1 MSQMPK
7 PKALSKPTSHSIN
20 RQLEN
25 NSLTAKLSTTNHFDV
40 IIIGAGASGLYC
52 ALTAG
57 RRGRRVL
64 IVDHANKVGKK
75 ILMSGGGRCNFTNY
89 FVEPEHF
96 IGANQHFCKSALSR
110 YPSWEFI
117 AMVEQHQIAYHERE
131 HGQLFCDDSAQD
143 IVTMLL
149 DECATVGVQVR
160 LNVQVDQVTVNQVAV
175 NETEAEQANNQK
187 AKASYKQ
194 NNSKRFHL
202 MTSKKLSKKEL
213 KEPTSEQPLAS
224 TLYSCE
230 SLVVATGGLSI
241 PTMGA
246 SGLGYELA
254 QQFGHQLLTTDPSLV
269 PFTFTD
275 KTGELLYALSGI
287 SLPVVA
293 SNTRTSFKL
302 PLLFT
307 HRGLSGP
314 AMLQLS
320 NYWQTGETIEI
331 NLLPDFDIAELLLA
345 HKRSHSKQL
354 IRTVLSEN
362 TDNALPKK
370 LLTALQSA
378 LWEAVKDTE
387 LANIKDE
394 RLIEIGQAI
403 NGWQL
408 KPSGTE
414 GYRTAEVTR
423 GGVNTD
429 EVSSKTMQSKRQQGL
444 YFIGEVLDV
453 TGWLGGYNFQWAW
466 ASGFVSGEVV

>member
-1 MSQMPK
+1 MS
-7 PKALSKPTSHSIN
+7 
-20 RQLEN
+20 
-25 NSLTAKLSTTNHFDV
+25 NHRNASQYTHYDV

-64 IVDHANKVGKK
+64 VLDHANKAGKK

-89 FVEPEHF
+89 YVEPEHF

-117 AMVEQHQIAYHERE
+117 GMVTAHKIPYHERE

-143 IVTMLL
+143 ILTMLL
-149 DECATVGVQVR
+149 AECMAAGVQVK
-160 LNVQVDQVTVNQVAV
+160 LNAQIDSVQAIENDKN
-175 NETEAEQANNQK
+175 
-187 AKASYKQ
+187 AK
-194 NNSKRFHL
+194 FEL
-202 MTSKKLSKKEL
+202 LTSKQFSKKEKQER
-213 KEPTSEQPLAS
+213 KESANQTKLPQTG
-224 TLYSCE
+224 YRCE

-254 QQFGHQLLTTDPSLV
+254 QQFGHTLIATDASLV

-275 KTGELLYALSGI
+275 KTGELIRSLAGI
-287 SLPVVA
+287 SLPVIA
-293 SNTRTSFKL
+293 SNERISFKL
-302 PLLFT
+302 PMLFT

-320 NYWQTGETIEI
+320 NYWHTGETISI
-331 NLLPDFDIAELLLA
+331 NLLPNIDMTALLLA
-345 HKRSHSKQL
+345 HKKSHPKQL
-354 IRTVLSEN
+354 IRTVVADY
-362 TDNALPKK
+362 TDSGDDSNKLPKK
-370 LLTALQSA
+370 LLAALQMH
-378 LWEAVKDTE
+378 LWDDIKDTE

-394 RLIEIGQAI
+394 RLTELGATL

-423 GGVNTD
+423 GGVKTD
-429 EVSSKTMQSKRQQGL
+429 EVSSKTMQSNMQEGL

-466 ASGFVSGEVV
+466 ASGFVCGEVV

>member
-1 MSQMPK
+1 MSNQRN
-7 PKALSKPTSHSIN
+7 TSQYAHY
-20 RQLEN
+20 
-25 NSLTAKLSTTNHFDV
+25 DV

-64 IVDHANKVGKK
+64 VLDHANKAGKK

-96 IGANQHFCKSALSR
+96 LGANQHFCKSALSR

-117 AMVEQHQIAYHERE
+117 GMVEAHKIPYHERE

-143 IVTMLL
+143 ILSMLL
-149 DECATVGVQVR
+149 DECAAAGVQVK
-160 LNVQVDQVTVNQVAV
+160 LNAQIESVQTVENDKNARFQLL
-175 NETEAEQANNQK
+175 TT
-187 AKASYKQ
+187 KQ
-194 NNSKRFHL
+194 
-202 MTSKKLSKKEL
+202 LSKKEKQER
-213 KEPTSEQPLAS
+213 KEAAHQTKLPQTG
-224 TLYSCE
+224 YRCE

-246 SGLGYELA
+246 SGLGYEVA
-254 QQFGHQLLTTDPSLV
+254 QQFGHTLIPTDASLV

-275 KTGELLYALSGI
+275 KTGELIRALSGI
-287 SLPVVA
+287 SLPVIA
-293 SNTRTSFKL
+293 SNERISFKL

-314 AMLQLS
+314 SMLQLS
-320 NYWQTGETIEI
+320 NYWHTGETISI
-331 NLLPDFDIAELLLA
+331 NLLPETDTTALLLA
-345 HKRSHSKQL
+345 HKKSHPKQL
-354 IRTVLSEN
+354 IRTVLADY

-370 LLTALQSA
+370 LLTALQTH
-378 LWEAVKDTE
+378 LWEDIKDTE

-394 RLIEIGQAI
+394 RLAELGASL

-423 GGVNTD
+423 GGVKTD
-429 EVSSKTMQSKRQQGL
+429 EVSSKTMQSNLQDGL

-466 ASGFVSGEVV
+466 ASGFVSGEIV

>member
-1 MSQMPK
+1 MDKHRTASQY
-7 PKALSKPTSHSIN
+7 SHY
-20 RQLEN
+20 
-25 NSLTAKLSTTNHFDV
+25 DV

-64 IVDHANKVGKK
+64 VLDHANKAGKK

-96 IGANQHFCKSALSR
+96 IGSNPHFCKSALSR

-117 AMVEQHQIAYHERE
+117 GMVEQHKIPYHERE

-143 IVTMLL
+143 ILTMLL
-149 DECATVGVQVR
+149 DECAAVGVQVR
-160 LNVQVDQVTVNQVAV
+160 LNTQIDSVQALENDKKSHFQ
-175 NETEAEQANNQK
+175 
-187 AKASYKQ
+187 
-194 NNSKRFHL
+194 L
-202 MTSKKLSKKEL
+202 LTSKALSKKEKQEK
-213 KEPTSEQPLAS
+213 KETTESAKPVQTAFR
-224 TLYSCE
+224 CE

-254 QQFGHQLLTTDPSLV
+254 QQFGHSLITTDASLV

-275 KTGELLYALSGI
+275 KTGELIRTLAGI
-287 SLPVVA
+287 SLPVIA
-293 SNTRTSFKL
+293 SNDRISFKL

-320 NYWQTGETIEI
+320 NYWKTGETISI
-331 NLLPDFDIAELLLA
+331 NLLPNIDMTALLLA
-345 HKRSHSKQL
+345 HKKSHPRQL
-354 IRTVLSEN
+354 IRTVLADY

-370 LLTALQSA
+370 LLVALQTT
-378 LWEAVKDTE
+378 LWDDIKDKE

-394 RLIEIGQAI
+394 RLVELGETL

-423 GGVNTD
+423 GGIKTD
-429 EVSSKTMQSKRQQGL
+429 EVSSKTMQSNYQDGL

-466 ASGFVSGEVV
+466 ASGFVCGEIV

>member
-1 MSQMPK
+1 M
-7 PKALSKPTSHSIN
+7 TSNHTLP
-20 RQLEN
+20 QH
-25 NSLTAKLSTTNHFDV
+25 HFDV

-64 IVDHANKVGKK
+64 VVDHANKAGKK

-89 FVEPEHF
+89 FVESEHF
-96 IGANQHFCKSALSR
+96 IGANEHFCKSALSR

-117 AMVEQHQIAYHERE
+117 SLVEQHKIAYHERE

-143 IVTMLL
+143 ILTMLL
-149 DECATVGVQVR
+149 DECDAAGVQVR
-160 LNVQVDQVTVNQVAV
+160 LNTQVEQVKAV
-175 NETEAEQANNQK
+175 D
-187 AKASYKQ
+187 
-194 NNSKRFHL
+194 NSLQTNSNKVKNSNVCFEL
-202 MTSKKLSKKEL
+202 LTNKKLSKKEL
-213 KEPTSEQPLAS
+213 AEHALLVQTS
-224 TLYSCE
+224 YSCE

-254 QQFGHQLLTTDPSLV
+254 QQFGHQLMTTDASLV

-275 KTGELLYALSGI
+275 KTGELLRALAGI

-314 AMLQLS
+314 AILQLS
-320 NYWQTGETIEI
+320 NYWQVGEPIAI
-331 NLLPDFDIAELLLA
+331 NLLPDIDISSLLIA
-345 HKRSHSKQL
+345 HKKSHPKQL
-354 IRTVLSEN
+354 IRTVVADN

-370 LLTALQSA
+370 LLTALQSS
-378 LWEAVKDTE
+378 LWEDIKDTE

-394 RLIEIGQAI
+394 RLEAIGAAI

-423 GGVNTD
+423 GGVKTD
-429 EVSSKTMQSKRQQGL
+429 EVSSKTMQSNYQQGL

-466 ASGFVSGEVV
+466 ASGFVCGEVA

>member
-1 MSQMPK
+1 MS
-7 PKALSKPTSHSIN
+7 
-20 RQLEN
+20 
-25 NSLTAKLSTTNHFDV
+25 NHRNASQYTHYDV

-64 IVDHANKVGKK
+64 VLDHANKAGKK

-89 FVEPEHF
+89 YVEPEHF

-117 AMVEQHQIAYHERE
+117 GMVAAHKIPYHERE

-143 IVTMLL
+143 ILTMLL
-149 DECATVGVQVR
+149 AECTAAGVQVK
-160 LNVQVDQVTVNQVAV
+160 LNTQIDSVQAIENDKN
-175 NETEAEQANNQK
+175 
-187 AKASYKQ
+187 AK
-194 NNSKRFHL
+194 FEL
-202 MTSKKLSKKEL
+202 LTSKQLSKKEKQER
-213 KEPTSEQPLAS
+213 KESANQTKLPQTGYRS
-224 TLYSCE
+224 E

-254 QQFGHQLLTTDPSLV
+254 QQFGHTLIATDASLV

-275 KTGELLYALSGI
+275 KTGELIRSLAGI
-287 SLPVVA
+287 SLPVIA
-293 SNTRTSFKL
+293 SNERISFKL
-302 PLLFT
+302 PMLFT

-320 NYWQTGETIEI
+320 NYWHTGETISI
-331 NLLPDFDIAELLLA
+331 NLLPNIDMTALLLA
-345 HKRSHSKQL
+345 HKKSHPKQL
-354 IRTVLSEN
+354 IRTVVADY
-362 TDNALPKK
+362 TDSGDDSNKLPKK
-370 LLTALQSA
+370 LLAALQTH
-378 LWEAVKDTE
+378 LWDDIKDTE

-394 RLIEIGQAI
+394 RLTELGATL

-423 GGVNTD
+423 GGVKAD
-429 EVSSKTMQSKRQQGL
+429 EVSSKTMQSNMQEGL

-466 ASGFVSGEVV
+466 ASGFVCGEVV

>member
-1 MSQMPK
+1 MSNQRN
-7 PKALSKPTSHSIN
+7 TSQYAHY
-20 RQLEN
+20 
-25 NSLTAKLSTTNHFDV
+25 DV

-64 IVDHANKVGKK
+64 VLDHANKAGKK

-96 IGANQHFCKSALSR
+96 LGANQHFCKSALSR

-117 AMVEQHQIAYHERE
+117 GMVEAHKIPYHERE

-143 IVTMLL
+143 ILSMLL
-149 DECATVGVQVR
+149 DECAAAGVQVK
-160 LNVQVDQVTVNQVAV
+160 LNAQIESVQTVENDKNARFQLL
-175 NETEAEQANNQK
+175 TT
-187 AKASYKQ
+187 KQ
-194 NNSKRFHL
+194 
-202 MTSKKLSKKEL
+202 LSKKEKQER
-213 KEPTSEQPLAS
+213 KEAANQTKLPQTG
-224 TLYSCE
+224 YRCE

-254 QQFGHQLLTTDPSLV
+254 QQFGHTLIPTDASLV

-275 KTGELLYALSGI
+275 KTGELIRALSGI
-287 SLPVVA
+287 SLPVIA
-293 SNTRTSFKL
+293 SNERISFKL

-314 AMLQLS
+314 SMLQLS
-320 NYWQTGETIEI
+320 NYWHTGETISI
-331 NLLPDFDIAELLLA
+331 NLLPETDTTALLLA
-345 HKRSHSKQL
+345 HKKSHPKQL
-354 IRTVLSEN
+354 IRTVLADY

-370 LLTALQSA
+370 LLTALQTH
-378 LWEAVKDTE
+378 LWEDIKDTE

-394 RLIEIGQAI
+394 RLAELGASL

-423 GGVNTD
+423 GGVKTD
-429 EVSSKTMQSKRQQGL
+429 EVSSKTMQSNLQDGL

-466 ASGFVSGEVV
+466 ASGFVSGEIV

>member
-1 MSQMPK
+1 M
-7 PKALSKPTSHSIN
+7 
-20 RQLEN
+20 
-25 NSLTAKLSTTNHFDV
+25 TNHHNAQPSTHYDV
-40 IIIGAGASGLYC
+40 IIVGAGASGLYC

-64 IVDHANKVGKK
+64 VIDHANKAGKK

-96 IGANQHFCKSALSR
+96 IGANPHFCKSALSR

-117 AMVEQHQIAYHERE
+117 GMVEAHQIPYHERE

-143 IVTMLL
+143 ILTMLL
-149 DECATVGVQVR
+149 DECTAVGVQIK
-160 LNVQVDQVTVNQVAV
+160 LNTQINHVQTTDHD
-175 NETEAEQANNQK
+175 K
-187 AKASYKQ
+187 AK
-194 NNSKRFHL
+194 RFEL
-202 MTSKKLSKKEL
+202 ITSKKLGKKDVA
-213 KEPTSEQPLAS
+213 SESQS
-224 TLYSCE
+224 SQTRYRCE

-246 SGLGYELA
+246 SGIGYELA
-254 QQFGHQLLTTDPSLV
+254 QQFGHTLIATDASLV

-275 KTGELLYALSGI
+275 KTGELIRSLAGI
-287 SLPVVA
+287 SLPVIA
-293 SNTRTSFKL
+293 SNERISFKL
-302 PLLFT
+302 PVLFT

-320 NYWQTGETIEI
+320 NYWHSGETISI
-331 NLLPDFDIAELLLA
+331 NLLPDVDVTDILLTR
-345 HKRSHSKQL
+345 KKSHPRQL
-354 IRTVLSEN
+354 IRTVLAEN
-362 TDNALPKK
+362 TDIALPKK
-370 LLTALQSA
+370 LLAALQTQ
-378 LWEAVKDTE
+378 LWVDIKDTE

-394 RLIEIGQAI
+394 RLSELGATL

-423 GGVNTD
+423 GGVKTD
-429 EVSSKTMQSKRQQGL
+429 EVSSKTMQSNLQDGL

-466 ASGFVSGEVV
+466 ASGFVSGKVA

>member
-1 MSQMPK
+1 MS
-7 PKALSKPTSHSIN
+7 
-20 RQLEN
+20 
-25 NSLTAKLSTTNHFDV
+25 NHRNASQYTHYDV

-64 IVDHANKVGKK
+64 VLDHANKAGKK

-89 FVEPEHF
+89 YVEPEHF

-117 AMVEQHQIAYHERE
+117 GMVAAHKIPYHERE

-143 IVTMLL
+143 ILTMLL
-149 DECATVGVQVR
+149 AECTAAGVQVK
-160 LNVQVDQVTVNQVAV
+160 LNAQIDSVQAI
-175 NETEAEQANNQK
+175 ANDKN
-187 AKASYKQ
+187 AK
-194 NNSKRFHL
+194 FEL
-202 MTSKKLSKKEL
+202 LTSKQLSKKEKQER
-213 KEPTSEQPLAS
+213 KESANQTKLPQTG
-224 TLYSCE
+224 YRCE

-254 QQFGHQLLTTDPSLV
+254 QQFGHTLIATDASLV

-275 KTGELLYALSGI
+275 KTGELIRSLAGI
-287 SLPVVA
+287 SLPVIA
-293 SNTRTSFKL
+293 SNQRISFKL
-302 PLLFT
+302 PMLFT

-320 NYWQTGETIEI
+320 NYWHTGETISI
-331 NLLPDFDIAELLLA
+331 NLLPNIDMTALLLA
-345 HKRSHSKQL
+345 HKKSHPKQL
-354 IRTVLSEN
+354 IRTVVADY
-362 TDNALPKK
+362 TDSGDDSNKLPKK
-370 LLTALQSA
+370 LLAALQTH
-378 LWEAVKDTE
+378 LWDDIKDTE

-394 RLIEIGQAI
+394 RLTELGATL

-423 GGVNTD
+423 GGVKTD
-429 EVSSKTMQSKRQQGL
+429 EVSSKTMQSNMQEGL

-466 ASGFVSGEVV
+466 ASGFVCGEVV

>member
-1 MSQMPK
+1 MDKHRTASQY
-7 PKALSKPTSHSIN
+7 SHY
-20 RQLEN
+20 
-25 NSLTAKLSTTNHFDV
+25 DV

-64 IVDHANKVGKK
+64 VLDHANKAGKK

-96 IGANQHFCKSALSR
+96 IGSNPHFCKSALSR

-117 AMVEQHQIAYHERE
+117 GMVEQHKIPYHERE

-143 IVTMLL
+143 ILTMLL
-149 DECATVGVQVR
+149 DECAAVGVQVK
-160 LNVQVDQVTVNQVAV
+160 LNTQVDSM
-175 NETEAEQANNQK
+175 QALEND
-187 AKASYKQ
+187 
-194 NNSKRFHL
+194 KRARFQL
-202 MTSKKLSKKEL
+202 LTSKALSKKEKQEK
-213 KEPTSEQPLAS
+213 KEALENAKPVQTGFR
-224 TLYSCE
+224 CE

-254 QQFGHQLLTTDPSLV
+254 QQFGHSLITTDASLV

-275 KTGELLYALSGI
+275 KTGELIRTLAGI
-287 SLPVVA
+287 SLPVIA
-293 SNTRTSFKL
+293 SNDRISFKL

-320 NYWQTGETIEI
+320 NYWQTGETISI
-331 NLLPDFDIAELLLA
+331 NLLPNIDITTLLLA
-345 HKRSHSKQL
+345 HKKTHPRQL
-354 IRTVLSEN
+354 IRTVLTDY

-370 LLTALQSA
+370 LLVALQTT
-378 LWEAVKDTE
+378 LWDDIKDKE

-394 RLIEIGQAI
+394 RLIELGITL

-423 GGVNTD
+423 GGIKTD
-429 EVSSKTMQSKRQQGL
+429 EVSSKTMQSNYQDGL

-466 ASGFVSGEVV
+466 ASGFVCGEVV

>member
-1 MSQMPK
+1 M
-7 PKALSKPTSHSIN
+7 
-20 RQLEN
+20 
-25 NSLTAKLSTTNHFDV
+25 TNHHNAQPSTHYDV
-40 IIIGAGASGLYC
+40 IIVGAGASGLYC

-64 IVDHANKVGKK
+64 VIDHANKAGKK

-96 IGANQHFCKSALSR
+96 IGANPHFCKSALSR

-117 AMVEQHQIAYHERE
+117 GMVEAHQIPYHERE

-143 IVTMLL
+143 ILTMLL
-149 DECATVGVQVR
+149 DECTAVGVQIK
-160 LNVQVDQVTVNQVAV
+160 LNTQINHVQTTDHD
-175 NETEAEQANNQK
+175 K
-187 AKASYKQ
+187 AK
-194 NNSKRFHL
+194 RFEL
-202 MTSKKLSKKEL
+202 ITSKKLGKKDVA
-213 KEPTSEQPLAS
+213 SESQS
-224 TLYSCE
+224 SQTRYRCE

-246 SGLGYELA
+246 SGIGYELA
-254 QQFGHQLLTTDPSLV
+254 QQFGHTLIATDASLV

-275 KTGELLYALSGI
+275 KTGELIRSLAGI
-287 SLPVVA
+287 SLPVIA
-293 SNTRTSFKL
+293 SNERISFKL
-302 PLLFT
+302 PVLFT

-320 NYWQTGETIEI
+320 NYWHSGETISI
-331 NLLPDFDIAELLLA
+331 NLLPDVDVTDILLTR
-345 HKRSHSKQL
+345 KKSHPRQL
-354 IRTVLSEN
+354 IRTVLAEN

-370 LLTALQSA
+370 LLAALQTQ
-378 LWEAVKDTE
+378 LWDDIKDTE

-394 RLIEIGQAI
+394 RLSELGATL

-423 GGVNTD
+423 GGVKTD
-429 EVSSKTMQSKRQQGL
+429 EVSSKTMQSNLQEGL

>member
-1 MSQMPK
+1 M
-7 PKALSKPTSHSIN
+7 
-20 RQLEN
+20 
-25 NSLTAKLSTTNHFDV
+25 TNHRNAQPSTHYDV
-40 IIIGAGASGLYC
+40 IIVGAGASGLYC

-64 IVDHANKVGKK
+64 VIDHANKAGKK

-96 IGANQHFCKSALSR
+96 IGANPHFCKSALSR

-117 AMVEQHQIAYHERE
+117 GMVEAHQIPYHERE

-143 IVTMLL
+143 ILTMLL
-149 DECATVGVQVR
+149 DECTAVGVQIK
-160 LNVQVDQVTVNQVAV
+160 LNTQINHVQTTVHD
-175 NETEAEQANNQK
+175 K
-187 AKASYKQ
+187 AK
-194 NNSKRFHL
+194 RFEL
-202 MTSKKLSKKEL
+202 ITSKKLGKKDVA
-213 KEPTSEQPLAS
+213 SESQS
-224 TLYSCE
+224 SQTRYRCE

-246 SGLGYELA
+246 SGIGYELA
-254 QQFGHQLLTTDPSLV
+254 QQFGHTLIATDASLV

-275 KTGELLYALSGI
+275 KTGELIRNLAGI
-287 SLPVVA
+287 SLPVIA
-293 SNTRTSFKL
+293 SNERISFKL
-302 PLLFT
+302 PVLFT

-320 NYWQTGETIEI
+320 NYWHSGETISI
-331 NLLPDFDIAELLLA
+331 NLLPDVDVTDILLTR
-345 HKRSHSKQL
+345 KKSHPRQL
-354 IRTVLSEN
+354 IRTVLAEN

-370 LLTALQSA
+370 LLAALQTQ
-378 LWEAVKDTE
+378 LWDDIKDTE

-394 RLIEIGQAI
+394 RLSELGATL

-423 GGVNTD
+423 GGVKTD
-429 EVSSKTMQSKRQQGL
+429 EVSSKTMQSNLQEGL

>member
-1 MSQMPK
+1 MS
-7 PKALSKPTSHSIN
+7 
-20 RQLEN
+20 
-25 NSLTAKLSTTNHFDV
+25 NHRNASQYTHYDV

-64 IVDHANKVGKK
+64 VLDHANKAGKK

-89 FVEPEHF
+89 YVEPEHF

-117 AMVEQHQIAYHERE
+117 GMVAAHKIPYHERE

-143 IVTMLL
+143 ILTMLL
-149 DECATVGVQVR
+149 AECTAAGVQVK
-160 LNVQVDQVTVNQVAV
+160 LNAQIDSVQAIENDKN
-175 NETEAEQANNQK
+175 
-187 AKASYKQ
+187 AK
-194 NNSKRFHL
+194 FEL
-202 MTSKKLSKKEL
+202 LTSKQLSKKEKQER
-213 KEPTSEQPLAS
+213 KESANQTKLPQTG
-224 TLYSCE
+224 YRCE

-254 QQFGHQLLTTDPSLV
+254 QQFGHTLIATDASLV

-275 KTGELLYALSGI
+275 KTGELIRSLAGI
-287 SLPVVA
+287 SLPVIA
-293 SNTRTSFKL
+293 SNERISFKL
-302 PLLFT
+302 PMLFT

-320 NYWQTGETIEI
+320 NYWHTGETISI
-331 NLLPDFDIAELLLA
+331 NLLPNIDMTALLLA
-345 HKRSHSKQL
+345 HKKSHPKQL
-354 IRTVLSEN
+354 IRTVVADY
-362 TDNALPKK
+362 TDSGDDSNKLPKK
-370 LLTALQSA
+370 LLAALQTH
-378 LWEAVKDTE
+378 LWEDIKDTE

-394 RLIEIGQAI
+394 RLTELGATL

-423 GGVNTD
+423 GGVKTD
-429 EVSSKTMQSKRQQGL
+429 EVSSKTMQSNMQEGL

-466 ASGFVSGEVV
+466 ASGFVCGEVV

>member
-1 MSQMPK
+1 M
-7 PKALSKPTSHSIN
+7 
-20 RQLEN
+20 
-25 NSLTAKLSTTNHFDV
+25 TNHRNAQPSTHYDV

-64 IVDHANKVGKK
+64 VIDHANKAGKK

-96 IGANQHFCKSALSR
+96 IGANPHFCKSALSR

-117 AMVEQHQIAYHERE
+117 GMVEAHQIPYHERE

-143 IVTMLL
+143 ILTMLL
-149 DECATVGVQVR
+149 DECTAVGVQIK
-160 LNVQVDQVTVNQVAV
+160 LNTQINHVQTTDHD
-175 NETEAEQANNQK
+175 K
-187 AKASYKQ
+187 AK
-194 NNSKRFHL
+194 RFEL
-202 MTSKKLSKKEL
+202 ITSKKLGKKDVA
-213 KEPTSEQPLAS
+213 SESQS
-224 TLYSCE
+224 SQTRYSCE

-246 SGLGYELA
+246 SGIGYELA
-254 QQFGHQLLTTDPSLV
+254 QQFGHTLIATDASLV

-275 KTGELLYALSGI
+275 KTGELIRNLAGI
-287 SLPVVA
+287 SLPVIA
-293 SNTRTSFKL
+293 SNERISFKL
-302 PLLFT
+302 PVLFT

-320 NYWQTGETIEI
+320 NYWHSGETISI
-331 NLLPDFDIAELLLA
+331 NLLPDVDVTDILLTR
-345 HKRSHSKQL
+345 KKSHPRQL
-354 IRTVLSEN
+354 IRTVLAEN

-370 LLTALQSA
+370 LLAALQTQ
-378 LWEAVKDTE
+378 LWDDIKDTE

-394 RLIEIGQAI
+394 RLSELGATL

-423 GGVNTD
+423 GGVKTD
-429 EVSSKTMQSKRQQGL
+429 EVSSKTMQSNLQDGL

>member
-1 MSQMPK
+1 M
-7 PKALSKPTSHSIN
+7 
-20 RQLEN
+20 
-25 NSLTAKLSTTNHFDV
+25 TNHHNAQPSTHYDV
-40 IIIGAGASGLYC
+40 IIVGAGASGLYC

-64 IVDHANKVGKK
+64 VIDHANKAGKK

-96 IGANQHFCKSALSR
+96 IGANPHFCKSALSR

-117 AMVEQHQIAYHERE
+117 GMVEAHQIPYHERE

-143 IVTMLL
+143 ILTMLL
-149 DECATVGVQVR
+149 DECTAVGVQIK
-160 LNVQVDQVTVNQVAV
+160 LNTQINHVQTTDHD
-175 NETEAEQANNQK
+175 K
-187 AKASYKQ
+187 AK
-194 NNSKRFHL
+194 RFEL
-202 MTSKKLSKKEL
+202 ITSKKLGKKDVA
-213 KEPTSEQPLAS
+213 SESQS
-224 TLYSCE
+224 SQTRYRCE

-246 SGLGYELA
+246 SGIGYELA
-254 QQFGHQLLTTDPSLV
+254 QQFGHTLIATDASLV

-275 KTGELLYALSGI
+275 KTGELIRSLAGI
-287 SLPVVA
+287 SLPVIA
-293 SNTRTSFKL
+293 SNERISFKL
-302 PLLFT
+302 PVLFT

-320 NYWQTGETIEI
+320 NYWHSGETISI
-331 NLLPDFDIAELLLA
+331 NLLPDVDVTDILLTR
-345 HKRSHSKQL
+345 KKSHPRQL
-354 IRTVLSEN
+354 IRTVLAEN

-370 LLTALQSA
+370 LLTALQTQ
-378 LWEAVKDTE
+378 LWDDIKDTE

-394 RLIEIGQAI
+394 RLSELGATL

-423 GGVNTD
+423 GGVKTD
-429 EVSSKTMQSKRQQGL
+429 EVSSKTMQSNLQDGL

>member
-1 MSQMPK
+1 MD
-7 PKALSKPTSHSIN
+7 
-20 RQLEN
+20 N
-25 NSLTAKLSTTNHFDV
+25 NQKNFDV

-64 IVDHANKVGKK
+64 VLDHANKAGKK

-96 IGANQHFCKSALSR
+96 IGANEHFCKSALSR

-117 AMVEQHQIAYHERE
+117 AMVEQHKIAYHERE

-149 DECATVGVQVR
+149 AECNAAGVQVR
-160 LNVQVDQVTVNQVAV
+160 LNVQIEAVTTATNPK
-175 NETEAEQANNQK
+175 NKDNDGNND
-187 AKASYKQ
+187 
-194 NNSKRFHL
+194 NNSNARFQL
-202 MTSKKLSKKEL
+202 LTSKKLSKKDIADNSHSVQ
-213 KEPTSEQPLAS
+213 TV
-224 TLYSCE
+224 YSCE

-254 QQFGHQLLTTDPSLV
+254 QQFSHQLTPIDASLV

-275 KTGELLYALSGI
+275 KTGELLRALAGI

-293 SNTRTSFKL
+293 SNARTAFKL

-320 NYWQTGETIEI
+320 NYWQTGEPISI
-331 NLLPDFDIAELLLA
+331 NLLPEIDTTALLIA
-345 HKRSHSKQL
+345 HKKSHPKQL
-354 IRTVLSEN
+354 IRTVLAEN
-362 TDNALPKK
+362 TNNGLPKK
-370 LLTALQSA
+370 LLAALQTS
-378 LWEAVKDTE
+378 LWEDIKDIE

-394 RLIEIGQAI
+394 RLSELGATI

-423 GGVNTD
+423 GGVKTD
-429 EVSSKTMQSKRQQGL
+429 EVSSKTMQSNYQDGL

-466 ASGFVSGEVV
+466 ASGFVCGEVA

>member
-1 MSQMPK
+1 MDKHRTASQY
-7 PKALSKPTSHSIN
+7 SHY
-20 RQLEN
+20 
-25 NSLTAKLSTTNHFDV
+25 DV

-64 IVDHANKVGKK
+64 VLDHANKAGKK

-96 IGANQHFCKSALSR
+96 IGSNPHFCKSALSR

-117 AMVEQHQIAYHERE
+117 AMVEQHKIPYHERE

-143 IVTMLL
+143 ILTMLL
-149 DECATVGVQVR
+149 DECAAVGVQVK
-160 LNVQVDQVTVNQVAV
+160 LNTQVDSV
-175 NETEAEQANNQK
+175 QALENDK
-187 AKASYKQ
+187 KS
-194 NNSKRFHL
+194 RFQL
-202 MTSKKLSKKEL
+202 LTSKVLSKKD
-213 KEPTSEQPLAS
+213 KQEQKDSAHQTKLVQADFR
-224 TLYSCE
+224 CE

-254 QQFGHQLLTTDPSLV
+254 QQFNHTLISTDASLV

-275 KTGELLYALSGI
+275 KTGELIRTLAGI
-287 SLPVVA
+287 SLPVIA
-293 SNTRTSFKL
+293 SNDRISFKL

-320 NYWQTGETIEI
+320 NYWQTGETISI
-331 NLLPDFDIAELLLA
+331 NLLPDIDMTALFLA
-345 HKRSHSKQL
+345 HKKSHPRQL
-354 IRTVLSEN
+354 IRTVLADY

-370 LLTALQSA
+370 LLAALQTT
-378 LWEAVKDTE
+378 LWDDIKDKE

-394 RLIEIGQAI
+394 RLIELGETL

-423 GGVNTD
+423 GGIKTD
-429 EVSSKTMQSKRQQGL
+429 EVSSKTMQSNYQDGL

-466 ASGFVSGEVV
+466 ASGFVCGEVV

>member
-1 MSQMPK
+1 MDKHRTASQY
-7 PKALSKPTSHSIN
+7 SHY
-20 RQLEN
+20 
-25 NSLTAKLSTTNHFDV
+25 DV

-64 IVDHANKVGKK
+64 VLDHANKAGKK

-96 IGANQHFCKSALSR
+96 IGSNPHFCKSALSR

-117 AMVEQHQIAYHERE
+117 GMVEQHKIPYHERE

-143 IVTMLL
+143 ILTMLL
-149 DECATVGVQVR
+149 DECAAVGVQVK
-160 LNVQVDQVTVNQVAV
+160 LNTQVDSV
-175 NETEAEQANNQK
+175 QALENDK
-187 AKASYKQ
+187 KS
-194 NNSKRFHL
+194 RFQL
-202 MTSKKLSKKEL
+202 LTSKVLSKKD
-213 KEPTSEQPLAS
+213 KQEQKDSAHQTKLVQADFR
-224 TLYSCE
+224 CE

-254 QQFGHQLLTTDPSLV
+254 QQFNHTLISTDASLV

-275 KTGELLYALSGI
+275 KTGELIRTLAGI
-287 SLPVVA
+287 SLPVIA
-293 SNTRTSFKL
+293 SNERISFKL

-307 HRGLSGP
+307 HRGFSGP
-314 AMLQLS
+314 SMLQLS
-320 NYWQTGETIEI
+320 NYWQTGETISI
-331 NLLPDFDIAELLLA
+331 NLLPDIDMTALLLA
-345 HKRSHSKQL
+345 HKKSHPRQL
-354 IRTVLSEN
+354 IRTVLADYTN
-362 TDNALPKK
+362 NALPKK
-370 LLTALQSA
+370 LLAALQTT
-378 LWEAVKDTE
+378 LWDDIKDKE

-394 RLIEIGQAI
+394 RLIELGETL

-423 GGVNTD
+423 GGVKTD
-429 EVSSKTMQSKRQQGL
+429 EVSSKTMQSNYQDGL

-466 ASGFVSGEVV
+466 ASGFVCGEIA

>member
-1 MSQMPK
+1 M
-7 PKALSKPTSHSIN
+7 
-20 RQLEN
+20 
-25 NSLTAKLSTTNHFDV
+25 TNHRNAQPSTHYDV
-40 IIIGAGASGLYC
+40 IIVGAGASGLYC

-64 IVDHANKVGKK
+64 VIDHANKAGKK

-96 IGANQHFCKSALSR
+96 IGANPHFCKSALSR

-117 AMVEQHQIAYHERE
+117 GMVEAHQIPYHERE

-143 IVTMLL
+143 ILTMLL
-149 DECATVGVQVR
+149 DECTAVGVQIK
-160 LNVQVDQVTVNQVAV
+160 LNTQINHVQTTDHD
-175 NETEAEQANNQK
+175 K
-187 AKASYKQ
+187 AK
-194 NNSKRFHL
+194 RFEL
-202 MTSKKLSKKEL
+202 ITSKKLGKKDVA
-213 KEPTSEQPLAS
+213 SESQS
-224 TLYSCE
+224 SQTRYSCE

-246 SGLGYELA
+246 SGIGYELA
-254 QQFGHQLLTTDPSLV
+254 QQFGHTLIATDASLV

-275 KTGELLYALSGI
+275 KTGELIRNLAGI
-287 SLPVVA
+287 SLPVIA
-293 SNTRTSFKL
+293 SNERISFKL
-302 PLLFT
+302 PILFT

-320 NYWQTGETIEI
+320 NYWHSGETISI
-331 NLLPDFDIAELLLA
+331 NLLPDVDVTDILLTR
-345 HKRSHSKQL
+345 KKSHPRQL
-354 IRTVLSEN
+354 IRTVLAEN

-370 LLTALQSA
+370 LLAALQTQ
-378 LWEAVKDTE
+378 LWDDIKDTE

-394 RLIEIGQAI
+394 RLSELGATL

-423 GGVNTD
+423 GGVKTD
-429 EVSSKTMQSKRQQGL
+429 EVSSKTMQSNLQEGL

>member
-1 MSQMPK
+1 M
-7 PKALSKPTSHSIN
+7 TSNHTLP
-20 RQLEN
+20 QH
-25 NSLTAKLSTTNHFDV
+25 HFDV

-64 IVDHANKVGKK
+64 VVDHANKAGKK

-89 FVEPEHF
+89 FVESEHF
-96 IGANQHFCKSALSR
+96 IGANEHFCKSALSR

-117 AMVEQHQIAYHERE
+117 SLVEQHKIAYHERE

-143 IVTMLL
+143 ILTMLL
-149 DECATVGVQVR
+149 DECDAAGVQVR
-160 LNVQVDQVTVNQVAV
+160 LNTQVEQVKAIDSSLQTNSNKVKN
-175 NETEAEQANNQK
+175 ANV
-187 AKASYKQ
+187 
-194 NNSKRFHL
+194 RFEVL
-202 MTSKKLSKKEL
+202 TNKKLSKKEL
-213 KEPTSEQPLAS
+213 AEHAPSVQTS
-224 TLYSCE
+224 YSCE

-254 QQFGHQLLTTDPSLV
+254 QQFGHQLITTDASLV

-275 KTGELLYALSGI
+275 KTGELLRALAGI

-314 AMLQLS
+314 AILQLS
-320 NYWQTGETIEI
+320 NYWQVGEPIAI
-331 NLLPDFDIAELLLA
+331 NLLPDIDISSLLIA
-345 HKRSHSKQL
+345 HKKSHPKQL
-354 IRTVLSEN
+354 IRTVLADN

-370 LLTALQSA
+370 LLSALQSS
-378 LWEAVKDTE
+378 LWEDIKDTE

-394 RLIEIGQAI
+394 RLEAIGTAI

-423 GGVNTD
+423 GGVKTD
-429 EVSSKTMQSKRQQGL
+429 EVSSKTMQSNYQQGL

-466 ASGFVSGEVV
+466 ASGFVCGEVV

>member
-1 MSQMPK
+1 MSNYRNASQY
-7 PKALSKPTSHSIN
+7 THY
-20 RQLEN
+20 
-25 NSLTAKLSTTNHFDV
+25 DV

-64 IVDHANKVGKK
+64 VLDHANKAGKK

-89 FVEPEHF
+89 YVEPEYF

-117 AMVEQHQIAYHERE
+117 GMVAAHNIPYHERE

-143 IVTMLL
+143 ILTMLL
-149 DECATVGVQVR
+149 AECTAAGVQVK
-160 LNVQVDQVTVNQVAV
+160 LNAQIDSVQAIENDKN
-175 NETEAEQANNQK
+175 
-187 AKASYKQ
+187 AKFELLTTKQ
-194 NNSKRFHL
+194 
-202 MTSKKLSKKEL
+202 LSKKEKQER
-213 KEPTSEQPLAS
+213 KESANQTKLPQTG
-224 TLYSCE
+224 YRCE

-254 QQFGHQLLTTDPSLV
+254 QQFGHTLITTDASLV

-275 KTGELLYALSGI
+275 KTGELIRSLAGI
-287 SLPVVA
+287 SLPVIA
-293 SNTRTSFKL
+293 SNERISFKL
-302 PLLFT
+302 PMLFT

-320 NYWQTGETIEI
+320 NYWHTGETISI
-331 NLLPDFDIAELLLA
+331 NLLPNIDMTALLLA
-345 HKRSHSKQL
+345 HKKSHPKQL
-354 IRTVLSEN
+354 IRTVVADY
-362 TDNALPKK
+362 TDSGDDSHKLPKK
-370 LLTALQSA
+370 LLAALQTH
-378 LWEAVKDTE
+378 LWDDIKDTE

-394 RLIEIGQAI
+394 RLTELGATL

-423 GGVNTD
+423 GGVKTD
-429 EVSSKTMQSKRQQGL
+429 EVSSKTMQSNMQEGL

-466 ASGFVSGEVV
+466 ASGFVCGEVV